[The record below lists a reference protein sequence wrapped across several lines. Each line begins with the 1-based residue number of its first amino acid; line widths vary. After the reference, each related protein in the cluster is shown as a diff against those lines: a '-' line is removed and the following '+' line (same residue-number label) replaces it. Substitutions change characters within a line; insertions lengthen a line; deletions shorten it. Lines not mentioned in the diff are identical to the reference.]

1 MGRPYHH
8 DFYGWAEDQA
18 DALRRRSALEIDWE
32 NLLDE
37 VQDLAGSMR
46 RELKRRLMLI
56 IQHLLKWRLQP
67 DRRSKSW
74 SNTILIQRRE
84 VEALLEE
91 NPSLRSYL
99 DEAMRRAISLGAKSA
114 AIETDIKEAVMLRA
128 AEAMTFDEVM
138 TTGLEDADPKDDA

>member
-1 MGRPYHH
+1 MGRLYKS

-18 DALRRRSALEIDWE
+18 DALRRRSAIEIDWE

-46 RELKRRLMLI
+46 RELKRRLALI
-56 IQHLLKWRLQP
+56 VQHLLKWRLQP

-74 SNTILIQRRE
+74 SNTVLIQRRE
-84 VEALLEE
+84 VEDLLEE
-91 NPSLRSYL
+91 NPSLKSYL
-99 DEAMRRAISLGAKSA
+99 DEAMRRAIQLGAKSA
-114 AIETDIKEAVMLRA
+114 AIETDIKEAVMLQA

-138 TTGLEDADPKDDA
+138 TTGLEGADTKDDA